1 MKSTKKLEDIS
12 IEEIEKKIIEFKI
25 NLSQVEAILEREKE
39 SKKLDSTRLD
49 DLIKLQKDLKAAI
62 LYQEENRKFKIST
75 SSTSF
80 NNNPLFIE
88 DAGKICSAYYESEN
102 TWFTAMINNINLQDL
117 SAEITWL
124 GYKEKETLPFKF
136 IKINEPLKK
145 EELEVGMMCEAIYYE
160 DGKWYNGTIEMI
172 SEHGVHVKYSK
183 YNDIEVVSFDSIR
196 ITPEQKLIF
205 NKKKENQKNKHV
217 DDDLEFKIPEYLKIT
232 PADNEMQRLS
242 KKKRV
247 KSMKNTHKQKLIE
260 KVNKEKQDEWI
271 NFSSKNKKKGFGAS
285 LVRKTLKYDN
295 ILNN

>member
-1 MKSTKKLEDIS
+1 MKSTKKSEDLS
-12 IEEIEKKIIEFKI
+12 IEEIEKKITEFKT

-62 LYQEENRKFKIST
+62 LFQEETRKFKIST

-80 NNNPLFIE
+80 NNNPLFQE
-88 DAGKICSAYYESEN
+88 DAGKICNAYYESEN
-102 TWFTAMINNINLQDL
+102 SWSTAMINQINLQDL
-117 SAEITWL
+117 TAEITWL

-136 IKINEPLKK
+136 IKINEALKK

-172 SEHGVHVKYSK
+172 SEHGVHIKYSK

-196 ITPEQKLIF
+196 ITPEQKLIYI
-205 NKKKENQKNKHV
+205 KKKENQKNKPV
-217 DDDLEFKIPEYLKIT
+217 DDDLEFKVPEYLKIT

-247 KSMKNTHKQKLIE
+247 KAMKNTHKQKLIE

-285 LVRKTLKYDN
+285 LVRKSLKYEN
-295 ILNN
+295 TLNN